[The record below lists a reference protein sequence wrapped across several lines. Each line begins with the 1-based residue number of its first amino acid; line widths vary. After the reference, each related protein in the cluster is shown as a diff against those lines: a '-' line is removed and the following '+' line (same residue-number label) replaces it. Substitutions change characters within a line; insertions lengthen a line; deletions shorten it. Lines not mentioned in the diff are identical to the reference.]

1 MKICRRALP
10 SRCFLWCAAGCAA
23 CLACHAP
30 GEQIHCRRRVL
41 GCVSWG
47 QSYEKGQ
54 MHDSEARPFIW
65 TTRLNAA
72 FLHDPRLCSAW
83 PSLRWFPRMLGL
95 SSVAPRRGLGRR
107 FSRLEHCCIVSRYSS
122 TASARRHETTH
133 RVHWCYIVV
142 DKLYSKS
149 LAFQPAR
156 ALLQD
161 ALRCAL

>member
-1 MKICRRALP
+1 LP
-10 SRCFLWCAAGCAA
+10 SRCLLWCAAGCAA

-54 MHDSEARPFIW
+54 MLDSEARPFIW

-95 SSVAPRRGLGRR
+95 SSVAPRRGLGL
-107 FSRLEHCCIVSRYSS
+107 SVQSVVWSIAVLEYGVC
-122 TASARRHETTH
+122 ARRHETAH
-133 RVHWCYIVV
+133 RVHRCYIVV

-156 ALLQD
+156 ALLQET
-161 ALRCAL
+161 LRCAL